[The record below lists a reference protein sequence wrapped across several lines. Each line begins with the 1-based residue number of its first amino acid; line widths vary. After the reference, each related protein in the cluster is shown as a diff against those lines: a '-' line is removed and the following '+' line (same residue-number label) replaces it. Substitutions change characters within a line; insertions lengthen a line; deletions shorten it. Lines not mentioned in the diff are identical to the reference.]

1 MAQGVLSVCGE
12 ATSRPVK
19 SLKNASSP
27 SRHHALTHTNTR
39 FKIEEK
45 KEYPDEF
52 KWGANE
58 EWGQEEVGKGGYL
71 VRKAPRKR

>member
-1 MAQGVLSVCGE
+1 MHPRYTVPLDPFMAQGVLSVCGE

-52 KWGANE
+52 KWGQMRS
-58 EWGQEEVGKGGYL
+58 GD
-71 VRKAPRKR
+71 KRR